1 MIARRVI
8 AGVAAGALLAAGALV
23 APAFGARGDGGERG
37 VSRVAK
43 RTPLRAVGGFTPAAG
58 DPRLA
63 ALFAR
68 SGLGAEGFRFTPAET
83 RGGNRGVSVAV
94 RVRSNRDVSRVALA
108 PAAPTIGIAPIAYS
122 LGASVAYKRVAITGD
137 VNRVDLA
144 GQPGGREVA
153 GVSVTYDLARVQG
166 RVRASADRPL
176 AGTPRA
182 IAETPGYLL
191 DVGGSYAL
199 TRNLDLTAGV
209 RYRSE
214 RERLTRVDQRRDSQG
229 VYVGTALRF

>member
-8 AGVAAGALLAAGALV
+8 VGVAAGAFLAAGALV
-23 APAFGARGDGGERG
+23 APAFGAMERA
-37 VSRVAK
+37 VPRVAK
-43 RTPLRAVGGFTPAAG
+43 RSLPRAIGGFTPAAG

-83 RGGNRGVSVAV
+83 RGGSRGISVAV
-94 RVRSNRDVSRVALA
+94 RARSNRDSGRAALA
-108 PAAPTIGIAPIAYS
+108 PTPATTGLAPIAYS

-137 VNRVDLA
+137 VSRLDLA
-144 GQPGGREVA
+144 GQPGERETAAVA
-153 GVSVTYDLARVQG
+153 VTYDLARLQG
-166 RVRASADRPL
+166 RVRASTDRPL

-182 IAETPGYLL
+182 TAEKPSYLL

-214 RERLTRVDQRRDSQG
+214 RDRLTRVDQRRDDQA

>member
-8 AGVAAGALLAAGALV
+8 AGVAAGALLATGALV
-23 APAFGARGDGGERG
+23 APAFGAMERPAP
-37 VSRVAK
+37 RTAK
-43 RTPLRAVGGFTPAAG
+43 RTLTRAIGGFTPAAG

-83 RGGNRGVSVAV
+83 RAGNRGVAVAV
-94 RVRSNRDVSRVALA
+94 RARTNRDADRVALA
-108 PAAPTIGIAPIAYS
+108 STPATIGITPIAYS
-122 LGASVAYKRVAITGD
+122 LGAAVAFKRVAITGD
-137 VNRVDLA
+137 VVRLDLA
-144 GQPGGREVA
+144 GQPGERETANVA
-153 GVSVTYDLARVQG
+153 VTYDLARLQG

-182 IAETPGYLL
+182 IAEKPSYLL

-199 TRNLDLTAGV
+199 TRNLDLTAGL

-214 RERLTRVDQRRDSQG
+214 RDRLTRVDQRRDDQA
-229 VYVGTALRF
+229 VYVGTAFRF

>member
-8 AGVAAGALLAAGALV
+8 AGFAAGAMLVAGALV
-23 APAFGARGDGGERG
+23 APAFGAVDRPAP
-37 VSRVAK
+37 RVLK
-43 RTPLRAVGGFTPAAG
+43 RSPPRAIGGFTPAAG

-94 RVRSNRDVSRVALA
+94 RARSNRDTARVALA
-108 PAAPTIGIAPIAYS
+108 PVAATVGIAPIAYS
-122 LGASVAYKRVAITGD
+122 LGASVGYKRVAITGD
-137 VNRVDLA
+137 VHRVDLA
-144 GQPGGREVA
+144 GQPGGRETANVA
-153 GVSVTYDLARVQG
+153 VTYDLARWQG
-166 RVRASADRPL
+166 RVRAAADRPL

-182 IAETPGYLL
+182 IAEQPSVLL

-214 RERLTRVDQRRDSQG
+214 RERLTRVDQRRESQG